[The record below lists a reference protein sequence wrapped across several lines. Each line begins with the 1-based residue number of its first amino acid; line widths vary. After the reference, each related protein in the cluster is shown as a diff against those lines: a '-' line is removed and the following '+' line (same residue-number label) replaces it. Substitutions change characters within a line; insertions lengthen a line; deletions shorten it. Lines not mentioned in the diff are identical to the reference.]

1 MTWFIQDG
9 ETAGERA
16 LWASVVRRATF
27 DYIQYRGKAKYKLK
41 WQRSKNFLFGNAMAE
56 EGATFEDICASLGWN
71 IDYVRRIIEK
81 LDRSDMKV
89 LEPSRFKDEYLK
101 SYAEPE
107 VASPVKR
114 WEVSDSPVPLFM
126 EFLYSR
132 DYREPL
138 RPKRV
143 PMPAFQF
150 SGPLVQWQ
158 VA

>member
-1 MTWFIQDG
+1 MWHIQGSD
-9 ETAGERA
+9 TAGERA

-27 DYIQYRGKAKYKLK
+27 DYVQYRGKAKFRLK
-41 WQRSKNFLFGNAMAE
+41 WQRAKNFLFGGAAAE
-56 EGATFEDICASLGWN
+56 EGATFDDVCAMNGWN
-71 IDYVRRIIEK
+71 VDYVRRIIQR

-107 VASPVKR
+107 VGGPRKR
-114 WEVSDSPVPLFM
+114 WDVADSAVPLFQ
-126 EFLYSR
+126 ELLYSK
-132 DYREPL
+132 DYREPV
-138 RPKRV
+138 RPK
-143 PMPAFQF
+143 PAPIPSFSF